1 MPSSTS
7 HSSRLRGVRVLVAG
21 AGLAGLSAARDLER
35 DGAVVTLIEARDRI
49 GGRLWTIRT
58 GFADGQHAEGG
69 ADIIEREQAPVV
81 ALARDLGLRLA
92 PILRGGFDYY
102 GPRADGRL
110 AIQSLDRTFGEIGS
124 LLAPLVEAYQ
134 LTERNWDG
142 TIARALGQQ
151 SVADWLAHR
160 RAGRDV
166 LERFRG
172 LRGLFLADPDD
183 LSLLALVDFL
193 ADGAAGAA
201 GGASRVRGGNDQLA
215 TKLAA
220 SLHARPRLGSRL
232 RQVVQTRR
240 RVSATIDG
248 PSGRAIWR
256 GDFVIAAM
264 PASTLAD
271 VRFQPALPAV
281 QQRAIR
287 TLRYGP
293 ATRVVLQFDRR
304 FWRRVGRARAF
315 GSDRAHGAVWDG
327 NEEQRGPGMLSLL
340 AGGRASEE
348 IKAMLA
354 VGGPQAV
361 VRSLRW
367 LGAPSRLLAT
377 RVVRW
382 EDDPWAKGGYAYFH
396 PGFDPAW
403 RAELG
408 RPFGRVLFAGEHTSA
423 RWQGYLSG
431 AVESGRR
438 AAAELVVLAGDWP

>member
-1 MPSSTS
+1 
-7 HSSRLRGVRVLVAG
+7 VRVLVAG

-35 DGAVVTLIEARDRI
+35 DGASVTLIEARDRV
-49 GGRLWTIRT
+49 GGRLWTVRA
-58 GFADGQHAEGG
+58 GFADGQHAEAG
-69 ADIIEREQAPVV
+69 ADIIEREQTPVV

-92 PILRGGFDYY
+92 PILAGGFAYY
-102 GPRADGRL
+102 GPGADGRL
-110 AIQSLDRTFGEIGS
+110 AIQPVDATFGKVGS
-124 LLAPLVEAYQ
+124 LLAPLVDAYR
-134 LTERNWDG
+134 LAERNWDS
-142 TIARALGQQ
+142 TVARALGRE
-151 SVADWLAHR
+151 SVADWLARR
-160 RAGRDV
+160 RAGREA
-166 LERFRG
+166 LERLRG
-172 LRGLFLADPDD
+172 LRGLFLADPED

-220 SLHARPRLGSRL
+220 SLHTPPHLGAVL
-232 RQVVQTRR
+232 RQVAQTRR

-248 PSGRAIWR
+248 PSGRTTWR

-271 VRFQPALPAV
+271 VRFQPGLPAV
-281 QQRAIR
+281 QERAIR

-293 ATRVVLQFDRR
+293 ATRVMLQFDRR

-315 GSDRAHGAVWDG
+315 GSNRAHGAVWEG
-327 NEEQRGPGMLSLL
+327 NEDQRGPGMLSLL
-340 AGGRASEE
+340 AGGHASQE
-348 IKAMLA
+348 IQTMVAR
-354 VGGPQAV
+354 GGLQAV

-382 EDDPWAKGGYAYFH
+382 EDDPWARGGYAYFH
-396 PGFDPAW
+396 PGFDPSW
-403 RAELG
+403 RVELG
-408 RPFGRVLFAGEHTSA
+408 RPYGRVLFAGEHTSA

-438 AAAELVVLAGDWP
+438 AAAELVVLAGGDWP